1 LEVLA
6 HETAWE
12 EMVALDLLTARVDHT
27 AVAYPPVALS
37 DGPVVQTNP
46 VARLVGLGLERV
58 HRDLS
63 ASVVLEEVVR
73 LGNVIH
79 AGAGRSGLDNVHGYV
94 NAGPKLLARGGDH
107 TLKSAQAPWSYS
119 DDCDA

>member
-12 EMVALDLLTARVDHT
+12 EVVALDRLATRVDHT
-27 AVAYPPVALS
+27 PVAYPPVALP
-37 DGPVVQTNP
+37 DGPVVQTNR

-73 LGNVIH
+73 LGDVIH
-79 AGAGRSGLDNVHGYV
+79 AGAGRSGLDDVDGYV
-94 NAGPKLLARGGDH
+94 NAGPKFLARGGDH
-107 TLKSAQAPWSYS
+107 TLKSAEPPWS
-119 DDCDA
+119 